1 MPMIKQEDYEQLQT
15 DLAEAKKNG
24 AVWREACGLNEK
36 QIERLRKAMSDSI
49 KFKGVSVFQCLTE
62 HPKAREWIENCPDDD
77 KAEYPDTFSQYLIEQ
92 ALKENNK

>member
-36 QIERLRKAMSDSI
+36 QIERLRK
-49 KFKGVSVFQCLTE
+49 
-62 HPKAREWIENCPDDD
+62 
-77 KAEYPDTFSQYLIEQ
+77 
-92 ALKENNK
+92 ENNK